1 MWPPHE
7 YGGPGLGLQPQH
19 SFSTRPRRNRPPML
33 PLTINTRCA
42 NLRAVRSLGSLE
54 TNSIHEK
61 PEVNLHII
69 NKKVEATSFLQS
81 PGSVIE
87 VKQRDCY
94 VDKATDTADLDNALD
109 VPESCSLESCPYEE
123 VLPLLEN
130 LVIQLIGDIPNPPL
144 ERIYEGFRNGPSVKR
159 TLSAETTST
168 SASTPLTPIDA
179 FIGLAVSK
187 DSPSG
192 STATVPG
199 DVFTAHDPNG
209 YEMMHGAV
217 SIGPAAQHGRLPTP
231 PYELYLPATPKAGQD
246 QRFQSL
252 SVRRQTETSVQNTLR
267 LILSSYI
274 PSEVWTQYPSRSPSS
289 KAGTPWRPVLWR
301 FDPEGGCRS
310 CKELDMILAIGSERG
325 VKQNYTSAIINQV
338 EKLGLVSGETRSG
351 RLDLRYLIGNAM
363 QSFTSLP
370 LTKQTSDSPFANSTT
385 LANLLLPHLETYLS
399 AHPQV
404 RFLILEYP
412 ADHLPTVLALRKLVG
427 SETVKVAGI
436 TSSDIRP
443 STTPSGSEKY
453 VLAELRSVG
462 GLDAFNN
469 PISPKTA
476 SIPFTKANYILTSS
490 ATRTE
495 ISGFVAAIRDTLI
508 SRSDV
513 YGTTESSNTT
523 KKPFK
528 AKGTISHLKQQCTF
542 LSTSSTLDTPPA
554 SPRDF
559 YCTAPQSPIPS
570 SSTTTGGL
578 PSIIPSTT
586 TSDNR
591 DKLLRGGL
599 FLGGTASR
607 LRSLAVSSIRSKNAS
622 RVTVDEMIA
631 DDHEFDDEERRL
643 LPMYLRREAEKGNSE
658 KAMRLLGLS

>member
-1 MWPPHE
+1 
-7 YGGPGLGLQPQH
+7 
-19 SFSTRPRRNRPPML
+19 
-33 PLTINTRCA
+33 
-42 NLRAVRSLGSLE
+42 VRSLGSLE
-54 TNSIHEK
+54 TDSIHGR
-61 PEVNLHII
+61 PEVNIHTI
-69 NKKVEATSFLQS
+69 NKKVEATSFLRS

-87 VKQRDCY
+87 VRQKDSY

-109 VPESCSLESCPYEE
+109 IPESRSLANCPYEE

-130 LVIQLIGDIPNPPL
+130 LVIHLIGDISNLPL
-144 ERIYEGFRNGPSVKR
+144 ERIFEGFRNGPSGTR
-159 TLSAETTST
+159 TISAEIAST
-168 SASTPLTPIDA
+168 SASTPSTPLDA
-179 FIGLAVSK
+179 FIGLAVSE

-199 DVFTAHDPNG
+199 DAFTVHGPNG
-209 YEMMHGAV
+209 YEMMHGAL

-231 PYELYLPATPKAGQD
+231 PYELYLPATPKSGQD

-252 SVRRQTETSVQNTLR
+252 SVHRQTETSVQNTLR

-289 KAGTPWRPVLWR
+289 KAGITWRPNLWR
-301 FDPEGGCRS
+301 SDPDGDCRS
-310 CKELDMILAIGSERG
+310 CKELDMILAIGAERG

-338 EKLGLVSGETRSG
+338 EKLGLVSGEPRSG
-351 RLDLRYLIGNAM
+351 RLDLRYLIANAM

-385 LANLLLPHLETYLS
+385 LASLLMPHLETYLS

-404 RFLILEYP
+404 RFLILEYT
-412 ADHLPTVLALRKLVG
+412 ADHLTTVLALRKLVC
-427 SETVKVAGI
+427 SENVKVAGI

-443 STTPSGSEKY
+443 STASSGSEKY
-453 VLAELRSVG
+453 AFAELRSIG

-495 ISGFVAAIRDTLI
+495 ISGFVSAIRDTLI

-513 YGTTESSNTT
+513 YGSTEANVIR
-523 KKPFK
+523 KPSK
-528 AKGTISHLKQQCTF
+528 AAKGSIAHLKQQCTF
-542 LSTSSTLDTPPA
+542 LSTSSSLDTPPT

-559 YCTAPQSPIPS
+559 YCTAPQSPAGSP
-570 SSTTTGGL
+570 STTTGGL

-586 TSDNR
+586 TSENR

-599 FLGGTASR
+599 FLSDSASR
-607 LRSLAVSSIRSKNAS
+607 LRSLAASSIRSTNAS
-622 RVTVDEMIA
+622 RVTVDDTTG

-658 KAMRLLGLS
+658 KAMKLLGLS